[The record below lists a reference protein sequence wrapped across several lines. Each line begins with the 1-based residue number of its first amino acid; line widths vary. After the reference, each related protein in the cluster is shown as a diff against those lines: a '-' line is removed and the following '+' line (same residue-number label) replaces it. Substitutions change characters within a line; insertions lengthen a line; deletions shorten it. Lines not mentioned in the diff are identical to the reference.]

1 MELNDVEWKKLI
13 DDGESVVIDFSA
25 ESWCAPCRAI
35 SPIID
40 KLSEKYIDK
49 IKIGKIDI
57 DNNTELANVY
67 NVRGVP
73 TVLFIREG
81 QVVDKI
87 VGASQES
94 NYEQKIESLINP

>member
-1 MELNDVEWKKLI
+1 MELNDAEWKKLI

-57 DNNTELANVY
+57 DNNTELVKTY
-67 NVRGVP
+67 NIRGVP
-73 TVLFIREG
+73 TVLFFKEG
-81 QVVDKI
+81 RVVDKI
-87 VGASQES
+87 IGAAKES
-94 NYEQKIESLINP
+94 DYEQKIETLINS